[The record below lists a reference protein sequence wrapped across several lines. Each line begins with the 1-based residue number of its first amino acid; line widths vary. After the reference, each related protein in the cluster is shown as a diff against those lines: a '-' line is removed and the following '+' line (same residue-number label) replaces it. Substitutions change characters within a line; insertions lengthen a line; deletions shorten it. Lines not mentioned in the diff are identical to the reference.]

1 MFKKGL
7 ILFILLL
14 IGCQSVNKTEAIVIT
29 DQNDSILFYHQ
40 VHGLFVSTNQIDVKL
55 KTGDIILFDEP
66 ENWLESY
73 PVQTTV
79 QNVEVKANDL
89 NQIHLVIE
97 LIDSV
102 LGRDQ
107 FNSEFSELAI
117 EINDLKTEEKEIIN
131 YVIFNKHRINA
142 FTSNFKEL
150 EDGFL
155 IKISIEGEDDYQYHL
170 EVYNTDDLIISEN
183 GIATRGDG
191 QFEFEA
197 IEK

>member
-14 IGCQSVNKTEAIVIT
+14 VGCQSAEKTEAIVIM
-29 DQNDSILFYHQ
+29 DQSDSLLFYHQ
-40 VHGLFVSTNQIDVKL
+40 DQGLFVSTNQIDVKL

-97 LIDSV
+97 LIDSILV
-102 LGRDQ
+102 RDQ

-131 YVIFNKHRINA
+131 YVISNKHRINA

>member
-14 IGCQSVNKTEAIVIT
+14 VGCQSAEKTEAIVIM
-29 DQNDSILFYHQ
+29 DQSDSLLFYHQ
-40 VHGLFVSTNQIDVKL
+40 DQGLFVSTNQIDVKL

-73 PVQTTV
+73 PVQTNV

-97 LIDSV
+97 LIDSILV
-102 LGRDQ
+102 RDQ

-117 EINDLKTEEKEIIN
+117 KINDLKTEEKEIIN
-131 YVIFNKHRINA
+131 YVISNKHRINA

-155 IKISIEGEDDYQYHL
+155 IKISIEGEDDYQYYL

-183 GIATRGDG
+183 GLATRGDG
-191 QFEFEA
+191 QFEFEVH
-197 IEK
+197 EK

>member
-14 IGCQSVNKTEAIVIT
+14 VGCQSAEKTEAIVIM
-29 DQNDSILFYHQ
+29 DQSDSLLFYHQ
-40 VHGLFVSTNQIDVKL
+40 DQGLFVSTNQIDVKL

-73 PVQTTV
+73 PVQTNV

-97 LIDSV
+97 LIDSILV
-102 LGRDQ
+102 RDQ

-117 EINDLKTEEKEIIN
+117 KINDLKTEEKEIIN
-131 YVIFNKHRINA
+131 YVISNKHRINA

-155 IKISIEGEDDYQYHL
+155 IKISIEGEDDYQYYL
-170 EVYNTDDLIISEN
+170 EVYNTNDLIISEN
-183 GIATRGDG
+183 GLATRGEG
-191 QFEFEA
+191 QFEFEVH
-197 IEK
+197 EK